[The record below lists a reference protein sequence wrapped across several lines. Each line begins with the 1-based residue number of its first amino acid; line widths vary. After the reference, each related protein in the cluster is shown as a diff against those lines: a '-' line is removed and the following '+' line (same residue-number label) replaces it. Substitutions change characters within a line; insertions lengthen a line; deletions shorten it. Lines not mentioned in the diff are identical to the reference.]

1 MVRVWYTK
9 GGTNKHSDRL
19 MLSKP
24 YINAPMLKY
33 RQHRTMSWWSI
44 IVRQMLSS
52 DMKGSADARVT
63 DGIGYE

>member
-1 MVRVWYTK
+1 
-9 GGTNKHSDRL
+9 
-19 MLSKP
+19 
-24 YINAPMLKY
+24 
-33 RQHRTMSWWSI
+33 MSWWSI